1 MFAASDGKSVYTGAG
16 GDINA
21 VHNDLLRYDPVNDSW
36 TPLAP
41 SPDQHALSQAVYFKG
56 QLYNMGGFLSTFPR

>member
-1 MFAASDGKSVYTGAG
+1 MSH
-16 GDINA
+16 

-41 SPDQHALSQAVYFKG
+41 SPDQHATSQAVYFKG
-56 QLYNMGGFLSTFPR
+56 KIYNMGGFVSDLSR